1 MIEQKI
7 KLACMN
13 PEQVADEIGN
23 FIVEQLARFG
33 MTGGVIG
40 LSGGVDST
48 TTAALAKRAFDKY
61 NEKLELVSCLLPS
74 NVNNSADTD
83 DGRRVAEKLGIRYE
97 LLNIQPVVDAFRAT
111 NPEAFEKSYDLGN
124 LMSRIRANI
133 LSTKSATEK
142 KCVIGTGN
150 KDEDFGIGYYTLF
163 GDGAVHMSPIGN
175 LSKRLVRQMAEYLGF
190 HETAKREPTAGL
202 EPGQTDAKDL
212 GYGYDAVE
220 IVLEAVAQG
229 LAPEILTEHKQV
241 KETIEPMLAVSKF
254 STVEQVVDDILKRH
268 YTMALPKMQIVHP
281 PAAEVTLEYR

>member
-1 MIEQKI
+1 MIEI
-7 KLACMN
+7 KLPYMN

-111 NPEAFEKSYDLGN
+111 NPEAFEESYDLGN

-254 STVEQVVDDILKRH
+254 STVEQVIDDILKRH